1 MGRCARAPRRARGPA
16 RLQLFVG
23 RFRSGPRSTTRIAL
37 FHGAHWR
44 CWRIAKTRRVW
55 LQWRRRFARRPA
67 ARSERSYRAE
77 REHGS
82 EQKAVTHDGPRSS
95 TGLLGQSKAS
105 TFRLLADFE
114 SPPGKRP
121 PRPPLAEAALIGRLR
136 GRVLT
141 DEATGAVVLDVHGV
155 GYDVSTPVG
164 TLGRARVD
172 ANAEVELW
180 IHTHV
185 REDALD
191 LFGFATETDRRVFR
205 LLLGVPNVGP
215 KTALGVLSAMP
226 VDELSR
232 AVERGDH
239 ARLGKIPGIGKKT
252 AERLVLELKEKLRGL
267 DSSAASTPLE
277 TLGNEA
283 DRLLSALVNMGYRPG
298 EAERAVS
305 ALGPKLGTEPLGNLL
320 REALAKLTP

>member
-1 MGRCARAPRRARGPA
+1 
-16 RLQLFVG
+16 V
-23 RFRSGPRSTTRIAL
+23 
-37 FHGAHWR
+37 
-44 CWRIAKTRRVW
+44 
-55 LQWRRRFARRPA
+55 
-67 ARSERSYRAE
+67 
-77 REHGS
+77 
-82 EQKAVTHDGPRSS
+82 
-95 TGLLGQSKAS
+95 
-105 TFRLLADFE
+105 
-114 SPPGKRP
+114 
-121 PRPPLAEAALIGRLR
+121 IGRLR

-155 GYDVSTPVG
+155 GYEVSTPVG

-215 KTALGVLSAMP
+215 KTALGVLSAIP
-226 VDELSR
+226 VAELAR
-232 AVERGDH
+232 ALERGDH
-239 ARLGKIPGIGKKT
+239 ARLGKIPGIGKRT
-252 AERLVLELKEKLRGL
+252 AERLILELKEKLAGL
-267 DSSAASTPLE
+267 DSSVAPAHVESGTAM
-277 TLGNEA
+277 GNEA

-305 ALGPKLGTEPLGNLL
+305 ALGPKLSTEPLGNLL

>member
-1 MGRCARAPRRARGPA
+1 M
-16 RLQLFVG
+16 
-23 RFRSGPRSTTRIAL
+23 
-37 FHGAHWR
+37 
-44 CWRIAKTRRVW
+44 
-55 LQWRRRFARRPA
+55 
-67 ARSERSYRAE
+67 
-77 REHGS
+77 
-82 EQKAVTHDGPRSS
+82 
-95 TGLLGQSKAS
+95 
-105 TFRLLADFE
+105 
-114 SPPGKRP
+114 
-121 PRPPLAEAALIGRLR
+121 
-136 GRVLT
+136 
-141 DEATGAVVLDVHGV
+141 VLDVHGV
-155 GYDVSTPVG
+155 GYDVLTPVG

-172 ANAEVELW
+172 GNAEVELW
-180 IHTHV
+180 VHTHV

-226 VDELSR
+226 VEELSR

-267 DSSAASTPLE
+267 DSSSAASAPVE
-277 TLGNEA
+277 SLGTEA
-283 DRLLSALVNMGYRPG
+283 ERLLSALVNMGYRPG

>member
-1 MGRCARAPRRARGPA
+1 
-16 RLQLFVG
+16 LL
-23 RFRSGPRSTTRIAL
+23 
-37 FHGAHWR
+37 
-44 CWRIAKTRRVW
+44 
-55 LQWRRRFARRPA
+55 
-67 ARSERSYRAE
+67 ERS
-77 REHGS
+77 
-82 EQKAVTHDGPRSS
+82 KATTLRGVVA
-95 TGLLGQSKAS
+95 LCI
-105 TFRLLADFE
+105 
-114 SPPGKRP
+114 PPGASRGSF
-121 PRPPLAEAALIGRLR
+121 RTGAGEARVIGRLR
-136 GRVLT
+136 GRVLA

-164 TLGRARVD
+164 TLGRARSD

-205 LLLGVPNVGP
+205 LLLAVPNVGP
-215 KTALGVLSAMP
+215 KTAMGVLSAMP
-226 VDELSR
+226 IDELAR

-239 ARLGKIPGIGKKT
+239 VRLGKIPGIGKKT

-267 DSSAASTPLE
+267 DSTVPHAPVE
-277 TLGNEA
+277 TVGNEA
-283 DRLLSALVNMGYRPG
+283 DRLLSALVNMGYRAG